1 MTMKTKNLSLI
12 QTNWTETC
20 RSVPLELR
28 YYLTQEDPDTARGP
42 SRYGVIVEAYQ
53 NGESSRAEVS
63 DITISREKIHTLIDA
78 LARGAVTPETLRDV
92 VDDWL

>member
-12 QTNWTETC
+12 RTNWTETC
-20 RSVPLELR
+20 RGVPLELR

-53 NGESSRAEVS
+53 NGKAHARRFR
-63 DITISREKIHTLIDA
+63 ISRP
-78 LARGAVTPETLRDV
+78 RGRKSTH
-92 VDDWL
+92 

>member
-1 MTMKTKNLSLI
+1 MTMKNKNLSLI
-12 QTNWTETC
+12 KTNWTETC

-63 DITISREKIHTLIDA
+63 DITTSREKNPHTD
-78 LARGAVTPETLRDV
+78 
-92 VDDWL
+92 

>member
-12 QTNWTETC
+12 KTNWTETC

-42 SRYGVIVEAYQ
+42 SRVRRDCRSVSERGKLTRGGFRYHDLA
-53 NGESSRAEVS
+53 GENP
-63 DITISREKIHTLIDA
+63 THC
-78 LARGAVTPETLRDV
+78 
-92 VDDWL
+92 

>member
-1 MTMKTKNLSLI
+1 M
-12 QTNWTETC
+12 
-20 RSVPLELR
+20 PLELR

-63 DITISREKIHTLIDA
+63 DITTSREKIHT
-78 LARGAVTPETLRDV
+78 
-92 VDDWL
+92 

>member
-12 QTNWTETC
+12 RTNWTETC
-20 RSVPLELR
+20 RGVPLELR

-53 NGESSRAEVS
+53 NGES
-63 DITISREKIHTLIDA
+63 
-78 LARGAVTPETLRDV
+78 
-92 VDDWL
+92 

>member
-12 QTNWTETC
+12 KTNWTETC

-63 DITISREKIHTLIDA
+63 DITTSREKIHTLIDA
-78 LARGAVTPETLRDV
+78 LARGAVTP
-92 VDDWL
+92 

>member
-1 MTMKTKNLSLI
+1 MTTKTKKLLLA
-12 QTNWTETC
+12 QTKRTETC
-20 RSVPLELR
+20 RGVPLELR
-28 YYLTQEDPDTARGP
+28 YYLTQEDPDTVRGP

-53 NGESSRAEVS
+53 NGECSRAEAS
-63 DITISREKIHTLIDA
+63 DITTSREKIHTLIDT

>member
-1 MTMKTKNLSLI
+1 M
-12 QTNWTETC
+12 
-20 RSVPLELR
+20 
-28 YYLTQEDPDTARGP
+28 
-42 SRYGVIVEAYQ
+42 IVEAYQ

-63 DITISREKIHTLIDA
+63 DITTSREKIHTLIDA

>member
-12 QTNWTETC
+12 KTNWTETC

-53 NGESSRAEVS
+53 NG
-63 DITISREKIHTLIDA
+63 
-78 LARGAVTPETLRDV
+78 
-92 VDDWL
+92 

>member
-28 YYLTQEDPDTARGP
+28 YYLTQEDPDT
-42 SRYGVIVEAYQ
+42 
-53 NGESSRAEVS
+53 
-63 DITISREKIHTLIDA
+63 EKNRRQAQAGL
-78 LARGAVTPETLRDV
+78 L
-92 VDDWL
+92 